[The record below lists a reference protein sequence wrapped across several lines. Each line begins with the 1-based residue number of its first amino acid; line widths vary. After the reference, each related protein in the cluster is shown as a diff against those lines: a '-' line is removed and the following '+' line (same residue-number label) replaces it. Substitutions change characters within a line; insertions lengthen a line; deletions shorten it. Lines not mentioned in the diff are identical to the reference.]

1 MSPPATNSPRAPAAI
16 TGMSHMPPVPAS
28 AVGGAVA
35 VAVVGVAVALLA
47 AWVALAALAVAA
59 PADV

>member
-1 MSPPATNSPRAPAAI
+1 MSPPATNSPRAPAAS

-28 AVGGAVA
+28 AVGGAVV

-47 AWVALAALAVAA
+47 AWVALGVAA